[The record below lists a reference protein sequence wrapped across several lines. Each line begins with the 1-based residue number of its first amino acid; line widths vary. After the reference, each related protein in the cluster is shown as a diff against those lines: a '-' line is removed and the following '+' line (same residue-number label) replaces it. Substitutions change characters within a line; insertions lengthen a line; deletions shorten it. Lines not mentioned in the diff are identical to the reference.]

1 MWFWTKFSTKLCLDA
16 IGSTIHITHQCLLS
30 LFCSFDFSK
39 TTFNYKSELICFEF
53 MATSPLNWDLKQ
65 SWHQILLLSAPLQ
78 RVRMQSLFS
87 VAITLH
93 LLISCMAHVASGTD
107 AEKDLKLPGAKSPGP
122 LERLTAKKTPKPT
135 RKPTGKPI
143 IKTAKPSFRDP
154 GHSCLYNP
162 WVLGC

>member
-1 MWFWTKFSTKLCLDA
+1 MFGCDR
-16 IGSTIHITHQCLLS
+16 IHNQIHIFPIKILGHLRIRD
-30 LFCSFDFSK
+30 DF
-39 TTFNYKSELICFEF
+39 TNE
-53 MATSPLNWDLKQ
+53 N
-65 SWHQILLLSAPLQ
+65 QIFLLSAPLQ

-87 VAITLH
+87 VAITLL